1 MAPARA
7 PAASSPAR
15 AGWVTDDS
23 ASLVA
28 IALGSNLGDRAQTL
42 DRAVAALRAEL
53 GDVRVSRYRDTA
65 PVDVPDVQPR
75 YLNAALTGRA
85 TQDPVVLLERLQS
98 LEVQCGRRRPY
109 PRSPRTL
116 DLDLILYG
124 SLIVET
130 PSLTL
135 PHPRFRDRRFVLE
148 PLAEIAPD
156 LRDPVTGL
164 TVAELLARL

>member
-1 MAPARA
+1 MAPAPARA
-7 PAASSPAR
+7 ASLPAP
-15 AGWVTDDS
+15 AGWVTDDV

-28 IALGSNLGDRAQTL
+28 IALGSNLGDRAHTL

-53 GDVRVSRYRDTA
+53 GDVRVSRYRDTE
-65 PVDVPDVQPR
+65 PVDVPDAQPR
-75 YLNAALTGRA
+75 YLNAALTGRS
-85 TQDPVVLLERLQS
+85 TQGPAALLARLHS
-98 LEVQCGRRRPY
+98 LEVACGRSRPY

-124 SLIVET
+124 SLVVDT

-164 TVAELLARL
+164 TVAELLSRL